1 MHTSTRG
8 QRRCDG
14 VAAALHLARNLSL
27 VCGLLD
33 SGGEAGGGEG
43 MSVKKASNI
52 SVAKE
57 EEQIVLVSNEAVV
70 QLCLNA
76 TVSVHV

>member
-33 SGGEAGGGEG
+33 SGGEAGGVFLYGKSAGRNGRIVSDENEREE
-43 MSVKKASNI
+43 KKKNR
-52 SVAKE
+52 
-57 EEQIVLVSNEAVV
+57 
-70 QLCLNA
+70 
-76 TVSVHV
+76 